1 MKALFEVAS
10 KEALNKMGAH
20 NLAIVFGPNLL
31 RSKASHLDLTDY
43 SAPVVEVM
51 IAQYLQ
57 IFPKFEKEFEK
68 EVGVADSS
76 KVKQMRLNDY
86 RRSYAMVRSQNM
98 FDAPEADVDAEGEED
113 EDEGEEFVDT
123 NANLGAVVKEG
134 WLQKKGEKRRNW
146 TKRWFVLKY
155 GSLAYFKTQGIS
167 HDRGEN
173 DFFRSDILTP
183 LFPSF
188 LLITLIL
195 DGVNA
200 AGRIILVDCLVGQST
215 SKKTNCF
222 AITTPTKRTFLLT
235 AANPRE
241 QAEWMQAIQ
250 SCIESSF

>member
-1 MKALFEVAS
+1 
-10 KEALNKMGAH
+10 MGAH

-51 IAQYLQ
+51 IGQYLQ

-68 EVGVADSS
+68 EFKSADSS

-86 RRSYAMVRSQNM
+86 RRSYAMVKSMNL
-98 FDAPEADVDAEGEED
+98 DETPEAEVDAEVDDE

-155 GSLAYFKTQGIS
+155 GSLAYFKTQGKLGVSEECGIIRGLYLYLYWFLWVF
-167 HDRGEN
+167 HD
-173 DFFRSDILTP
+173 DF
-183 LFPSF
+183 SF
-188 LLITLIL
+188 L
-195 DGVNA
+195 
-200 AGRIILVDCLVGQST
+200 
-215 SKKTNCF
+215 
-222 AITTPTKRTFLLT
+222 
-235 AANPRE
+235 
-241 QAEWMQAIQ
+241 
-250 SCIESSF
+250 